1 MGDDRC
7 IIIGRKREID
17 ILKGLLTV
25 AMILCHSIQF
35 FGKEQDLVQGF
46 LVNMINIATFPG
58 FVFCFGYVGNMA
70 YFQGNWRNA
79 AKKMGKN
86 ALRIL
91 AAFYLSGIAYVALV
105 EGKIFR
111 IDFIMEVLTLHKYPG
126 WSEFLASFA
135 AMLLVGIL
143 CFPVFS
149 KMNGKILACVAFIS
163 VSACFIPYDLVGN
176 SWLALFVGSGHYVT
190 FPVVQY
196 GFFFAAGIWFSKKE
210 IWWDWRILTLCIFL
224 GVPSIACYAMTGYM
238 PQRFPLSAWYLCGGC
253 LFVYLYY
260 LLSCRMEAVRFTP
273 VKRAAAWLG
282 RVGADSLYYLLFS
295 NLLIFAL
302 DCSKFSFRSVWYAY
316 IYFVIILVVISYF
329 KHISFSGKGF
339 KNIST

>member
-1 MGDDRC
+1 MDESGS
-7 IIIGRKREID
+7 IIIRRKREID
-17 ILKGLLTV
+17 ILKGFLTV
-25 AMILCHSIQF
+25 TMILCHSIQF

-46 LVNMINIATFPG
+46 LVNVINLATFPG
-58 FVFCFGYVGNMA
+58 FVFCFGYVGNTA
-70 YFQGNWRNA
+70 YFQERWAKG

-86 ALRIL
+86 MLRIL
-91 AAFYLSGIAYVALV
+91 IAFYISGIAYVALV

-111 IDFIMEVLTLHKYPG
+111 VDFIMEVLALRKYPG

-143 CFPVFS
+143 CFPLFRE
-149 KMNGKILACVAFIS
+149 MDGKILACVAL
-163 VSACFIPYDLVGN
+163 VSAAACFLPYDLVGN

-210 IWWDWRILTLCIFL
+210 IRWDWRILTLCIFL
-224 GVPSIACYAMTGYM
+224 AVPSFSCYAVTGYM
-238 PQRFPLSAWYLCGGC
+238 PQRFPLSVWYLCGGC
-253 LFVYLYY
+253 IFVYLYY
-260 LLSCRMEAVRFTP
+260 LLSCGMGKARFTP
-273 VKRAAAWLG
+273 VKYVAEWLE

-302 DCSKFSFRSVWYAY
+302 DCSHFSFRSVWYAY

-339 KNIST
+339 KNISI